1 MARTKKAPAVA
12 TVAERQANS
21 RAQRAAAG
29 GKAITVMLTPEAA
42 ASLAK
47 LQRNGAFGLAAGES
61 IAAIVNHYI
70 TKATRST
77 RVG

>member
-29 GKAITVMLTPEAA
+29 GKAVTVMLTPEAA
-42 ASLAK
+42 A
-47 LQRNGAFGLAAGES
+47 GLAALMEKKGWTAT
-61 IAAIVNHYI
+61 AAINHQL
-70 TKATRST
+70 ARFAP
-77 RVG
+77 